1 MNGDIIIRGA
11 SEHNLKHINVK
22 IPRNS
27 LTVVTGLSGSGKSS
41 LAFDTLYA
49 EGQRRYVE
57 SLSAYARQFLDRM
70 QKPKVEHIEGLSPA
84 IAIEQRSAG
93 SNPRSTVATVTEIY
107 DYLRLL
113 YAHTGIP
120 HCPKCGKELA
130 AQSAEAI
137 CEKLLTI
144 PEGRKMM
151 ILAPYITGRKGEL
164 REVIEKIRR
173 DGFVRV
179 RIDGKI
185 TELTDEMKPLAKTL
199 RHDIEAVV
207 DRLVTGSLDRS
218 RLNDSVETAL
228 KCGDGELIVML
239 EETDPSGSRTWKEE
253 RISERLACVDCG
265 VSFGRMEPRNFS
277 FNSPFGACPHCNG
290 LGAMLVMD
298 PKRVVDPSKSLR
310 NGAIPGWRRG
320 PRHLIMYY
328 NHLLRSIA
336 AHLKMP
342 DMLTTPFG
350 KLPESVQHFL
360 LYGSDGEPVD
370 FSYWLRHKKYNM
382 VKPFEGILASMQ
394 KRQEES
400 ESDSVRERLAE
411 YMVRRECPVCHGA
424 RLKPESLAVTVG
436 GLSIDKFNALSV
448 ESALAFISNLELDEE
463 RMAIA
468 HEIVREIRSRLSFL
482 VDVGLPYLTLNR
494 ESGTLSG
501 GEAQRIRLAT
511 QLGCGLVGVLYIL
524 DEPSIGLHQR
534 DNDKLLATL
543 KRLRDIGNTVIV
555 VEHDT
560 DTIRSADYVL
570 DLGPRAGVHGG
581 EIVAAG
587 TPDEVAKNSAS
598 LTGQYL
604 SGQRKIQIPP
614 VRQKGNGKSI
624 RLEGVTHH
632 NLKNVTVDIP
642 LGLFC
647 CVTGVSGSGK
657 SSLVNGVLRAALEQ
671 KFKMADAAVPG
682 AHKRILGLENVDK
695 AIVIDQSPIGR
706 TPRSNPA
713 TYTEAFG
720 MIRTLFASLPESKM
734 RGFGPG
740 RFSFNVKGGRCEECQ
755 GDGIKKIEMQFLPD
769 IYVTCSACHGQR
781 FNKETLSVHYKQR
794 NIAEILDMTVDE
806 AVDFFSAIPHLY
818 RKLKT
823 LQEVGLGYLTLGQPA
838 TTLSGGEAQRV
849 KLATELA
856 RQSRGHT
863 IYILDEPTTGLHLED
878 IKQLLDVLIRLRD
891 KGNTILVIEHNLDVI
906 KMADYLIDIGPEGGD
921 AGGEIVAAGTPEQVA
936 KVKRSHTGRYL
947 KEILQHD
954 L

>member
-164 REVIEKIRR
+164 RDVIEKIRR

-228 KCGDGELIVML
+228 KCGDGELIVMV
-239 EETDPSGSRTWKEE
+239 EETDPAGSRSWKEE

-298 PKRVVDPSKSLR
+298 PERVVDPSKSLR

-806 AVDFFSAIPHLY
+806 AVDFFSAIPRLY

-906 KMADYLIDIGPEGGD
+906 KMADYIIDIGPEGGD

>member
-1 MNGDIIIRGA
+1 MNGDIVIRGA
-11 SEHNLKHINVK
+11 SEHNLKNINVK

-120 HCPKCGKELA
+120 HCPNCGKELA

-137 CEKLLTI
+137 CEKILAI

-164 REVIEKIRR
+164 RDVIDKIRR

-185 TELTDEMKPLAKTL
+185 VELTDDMKPLAKTL

-207 DRLVTGSLDRS
+207 DRLMTGSLERS

-228 KCGDGELIVML
+228 KCGGGELIVL
-239 EETDPSGSRTWKEE
+239 VEETALSGERSWKEE

-290 LGAMLVMD
+290 LGSMLVMD
-298 PKRVVDPSKSLR
+298 PARAVDPSKSLR

-342 DMLTTPFG
+342 EMLTTPFG

-394 KRQEES
+394 KRQAES
-400 ESDSVRERLAE
+400 ESDAVRERLAE

-448 ESALAFISNLELDEE
+448 ESALDFISHLELDEE
-463 RMAIA
+463 RRAIA
-468 HEIVREIRSRLSFL
+468 HDIVREIRSRLSFL

-587 TPDEVAKNSAS
+587 TPEEVAKTGAS

-604 SGQRKIQIPP
+604 SGTRKIQIPP
-614 VRQKGNGKSI
+614 ERRKGNGKTI
-624 RLEGVTHH
+624 RLEGVSHH

-682 AHKRILGLENVDK
+682 AHKRILGLEHVDK

-706 TPRSNPA
+706 TPRSNPV

-769 IYVTCSACHGQR
+769 IYVTCSACQGRR
-781 FNKETLSVHYKQR
+781 FNKETLSVCYKKR
-794 NIAEILDMTVDE
+794 NIAEILEMTVDE
-806 AVDFFSAIPHLY
+806 AVDFFSAIPRLY

-878 IKQLLDVLIRLRD
+878 IRQLLDVLIRLRD

-906 KMADYLIDIGPEGGD
+906 KMADYIIDIGPEGGD
-921 AGGEIVAAGTPEQVA
+921 EGGEIVAKGTPEQVA
-936 KVKRSHTGRYL
+936 KVKRSHTGCYL
-947 KEILQHD
+947 AEILRND